1 MLGVSFKL
9 LLASASPRR
18 RAIMTA
24 LGFSFEVVALDLS
37 EEAEAGEEPQATA
50 ERLARAKAVAAARPG
65 RVTVGADTVVE
76 LGGRAL
82 GKPRSEAEAASMLRA
97 LRGTEHR
104 VITAVAV
111 AMLAP
116 APILRDSTQA
126 LVAHNSSSASSG
138 VESGLADLSSVA
150 QVWSESSVARVW
162 MRAYT
167 DAEIARYISSGDPF
181 DKAGAYAI
189 QNEEL
194 HPVERVEGCRLTVV
208 GLPPPELFRLLAAV
222 GMTLPTVNGGDLR
235 RLCQGCIDEDRLLT
249 GGG

>member
-1 MLGVSFKL
+1 MLGL

-24 LGFSFEVVALDLS
+24 LGFSFEAVALDLN

-65 RVTVGADTVVE
+65 RVTVGADTVVV

-82 GKPRSEAEAASMLRA
+82 GKPRSEAEAADMLRG
-97 LRGTEHR
+97 LREREHR

-111 AMLAP
+111 AILAP
-116 APILRDSTQA
+116 APILRDSTGA
-126 LVAHNSSSASSG
+126 LVAHDSPAASSG
-138 VESGLADLSSVA
+138 LESGSADGTSMA
-150 QVWSESSVARVW
+150 RVWSETSVTRVW

-167 DAEIARYISSGDPF
+167 DAEIARYVASGDAF

-189 QNEEL
+189 QHEGF
-194 HPVERVEGCRLTVV
+194 HPVERLEGCRLTVV
-208 GLPPPELFRLLAAV
+208 GLPPPELFRLLSAT
-222 GMTLPTVNGGDLR
+222 GMTLPTVKRENLC
-235 RLCQGCIDEDRLLT
+235 RLCPGCIDEDRLLT
-249 GGG
+249 GRG